1 MEEEWVLPD
10 TTQFSKAKWSPFAGM
25 NVKGCVKRVVL
36 RGEVVYIDGAVIRI
50 IFFTYGSFRIKFL
63 LLFQIIAQPGFG
75 QDIRDFADKTNF
87 SIPHVE
93 FSDHGDPRI
102 TRSAH
107 AGQQHGST
115 EGQDDIHFHRHTS
128 ETRELYGQMF
138 SELGIPKLRSL
149 SLGRSPQSLRMPQ
162 HPEPVPRPTSPIH
175 RGPEVSLLS
184 PPSQLE
190 GGKKTLAVRPTSP
203 CSVPG
208 PSVATAITSHQH
220 HHQHGLFGQSI
231 LTVDMFSKEQLNAV
245 FNLAQTFRL
254 CVQKERSLDHIL
266 KVKL

>member
-1 MEEEWVLPD
+1 MVPSEL
-10 TTQFSKAKWSPFAGM
+10 S
-25 NVKGCVKRVVL
+25 C
-36 RGEVVYIDGAVIRI
+36 
-50 IFFTYGSFRIKFL
+50 L
-63 LLFQIIAQPGFG
+63 LCFQIIAQPGFG
-75 QDIRDFADKTNF
+75 QDVRDFADKSNF

-107 AGQQHGST
+107 AGPQQTSA

-162 HPEPVPRPTSPIH
+162 HPEPAPRPTSPIH

-203 CSVPG
+203 CSLPG

-266 KVKL
+266 KVNCRRGILLRK